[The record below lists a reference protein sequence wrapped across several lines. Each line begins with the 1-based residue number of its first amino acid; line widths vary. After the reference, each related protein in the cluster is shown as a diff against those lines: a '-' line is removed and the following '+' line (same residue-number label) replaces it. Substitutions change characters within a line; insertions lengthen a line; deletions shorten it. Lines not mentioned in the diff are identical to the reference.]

1 MHLKNQQVFFADIYT
16 IFSKI
21 NIELVLHELRVE
33 FYTNLL
39 SNANKQCY

>member
-1 MHLKNQQVFFADIYT
+1 MFFLLTFTRSSPKLTY
-16 IFSKI
+16 
-21 NIELVLHELRVE
+21 IELVLHELGVE